1 MISDVN
7 VNTDI
12 TVRIVRTEIL
22 VIKHFVLMEELVNA
36 SQITNTGL
44 IKCIIFILNIYIYI
58 YIY

>member
-22 VIKHFVLMEELVNA
+22 VIKHFVLMEEPVNA

-44 IKCIIFILNIYIYI
+44 NIYIKCII
-58 YIY
+58 